1 MWLRRGLITGH
12 LDSATKDVP
21 SPPNGL
27 SVSEFLWSEGS
38 LSESPP
44 WLCFC
49 PLVPSGFPHHDCWAL
64 LLKTGPHW
72 AASQFHNEAVWASYS
87 IRTTWLCALQADPR
101 EHSSRV
107 LLPCGAQLGLA
118 KWWWEEGRRVS
129 SGYLFAR
136 FHVCGFSRSGCL
148 PLLKSSAPVKQ
159 LPAHD
164 SLSRHQQ
171 LCSPPLF
178 SLDWWQHLL
187 LPVPPWAPR
196 VLYSPSWF
204 LHTLWKITL
213 F

>member
-1 MWLRRGLITGH
+1 MSLKAVDRKFQPAASSEIAKWIWFLHAKNISAKMWLRRGLITGH

-101 EHSSRV
+101 EHSSRD

-129 SGYLFAR
+129 SGYLFAG

-164 SLSRHQQ
+164 SL
-171 LCSPPLF
+171 
-178 SLDWWQHLL
+178 
-187 LPVPPWAPR
+187 
-196 VLYSPSWF
+196 
-204 LHTLWKITL
+204 
-213 F
+213 